1 MNRYG
6 IALVVLAIAALLSAC
21 SAATSTP
28 APTAAPVPT
37 ATLAPAAVLPQSAQV
52 VATPL
57 DPCQL
62 VTQAEASALAGT
74 TFGAGQERS
83 NPEGLKICAYS
94 TQSSNVFTV
103 EAAQAT
109 SVAEAQNYK
118 DQFLAELQSNLGQLS
133 DQGIN
138 VTQLPNF
145 ADGAVLASASFSG
158 QGISMNGSA
167 IGVLKGTVFFGFS
180 DVVIGGGAAPTSDAL
195 QSEATTVLGRLP

>member
-1 MNRYG
+1 MNGNRL
-6 IALVVLAIAALLSAC
+6 IISMLIMAVLLSAC

-28 APTAAPVPT
+28 AATAPVVPT

-52 VATPL
+52 VATLL

-83 NPEGLKICAYS
+83 NPEGLKICAYN
-94 TQSSNVFTV
+94 TQSSNIFTV
-103 EAAQAT
+103 EVAQAA
-109 SVAEAQNYK
+109 SVAEAQKYK

-133 DQGIN
+133 DQGLNI
-138 VTQLPNF
+138 TQLPNF
-145 ADGAVLASASFSG
+145 ADSAVLASASVSG
-158 QGISMNGSA
+158 QGISMSGSA

-180 DVVIGGGAAPTSDAL
+180 DVVIGGGAAPTSDML